1 MKAKRKI
8 YPYNPK
14 LKLLARK
21 LRNNS
26 TYAEVLLWNQLKNK
40 KLKGYDFHRQKPI
53 LNYILDFFCHEL
65 YLAIEVDGITHD
77 NEIQQAKD
85 KVRQLEIEALGI
97 KFLRFDD
104 SDIKTQMDSVIN
116 EILSYVEAFENGG
129 RN

>member
-1 MKAKRKI
+1 MKIKRKI

-77 NEIQQAKD
+77 TENQQVKD
-85 KVRQLEIEALGI
+85 KVRQSEIEALGI
-97 KFLRFDD
+97 TFLRFDD
-104 SDIKTQMDSVIN
+104 MDIKTQMDGVISQ
-116 EILSYVEAFENGG
+116 ILNYVEIFEKSG
-129 RN
+129 RD

>member
-1 MKAKRKI
+1 MKIKRKI

-65 YLAIEVDGITHD
+65 FLAIEVDGITHD

-85 KVRQLEIEALGI
+85 KVRQSEIEELGI
-97 KFLRFDD
+97 TFLRFDD
-104 SDIKTQMDSVIN
+104 MDIKTQMDGVISQ
-116 EILSYVEAFENGG
+116 ILNYVEIFEKSG
-129 RN
+129 RD

>member
-1 MKAKRKI
+1 MKIKRKI

-40 KLKGYDFHRQKPI
+40 KLNGYDFHRQKPI

-77 NEIQQAKD
+77 TENQQVKD
-85 KVRQLEIEALGI
+85 KVRQSEIEALGI
-97 KFLRFDD
+97 TFLRFDD
-104 SDIKTQMDSVIN
+104 MDIKTQMDGVIS
-116 EILSYVEAFENGG
+116 EILNYVEIFEKSG
-129 RN
+129 RD

>member
-1 MKAKRKI
+1 MKFKRKI

-77 NEIQQAKD
+77 AENQQVKD
-85 KVRQLEIEALGI
+85 KARKSEIEALGI
-97 KFLRFDD
+97 TFLRFDD
-104 SDIKTQMDSVIN
+104 MDIKTQMDGVIS
-116 EILSYVEAFENGG
+116 EILNYVEIFEKSG
-129 RN
+129 RD

>member
-1 MKAKRKI
+1 MKSKRII
-8 YPYNPK
+8 YPYHPK

-21 LRNNS
+21 LRNKS

-40 KLKGYDFHRQKPI
+40 KLNGYDFHRQKPI

-65 YLAIEVDGITHD
+65 FLAIEVDGITHD
-77 NEIQQAKD
+77 SEIQQAKD
-85 KVRQLEIEALGI
+85 KARQSEIEALGI

-104 SDIKTQMDSVIN
+104 RDIKTQMEGVIS
-116 EILSYVEAFENGG
+116 EILNYVEEFENRG

>member
-1 MKAKRKI
+1 MKIKRKI

-77 NEIQQAKD
+77 TENQQVKD
-85 KVRQLEIEALGI
+85 KARQSEIEALGI
-97 KFLRFDD
+97 TFLRFDD
-104 SDIKTQMDSVIN
+104 MDIKTQMDGVIS
-116 EILSYVEAFENGG
+116 EILNYVEIFEKSG
-129 RN
+129 RD

>member
-116 EILSYVEAFENGG
+116 EILSYVEALENGG

>member
-1 MKAKRKI
+1 MKPMRKI
-8 YPYNPK
+8 YPYNHK
-14 LKLLARK
+14 LNLLARK

-77 NEIQQAKD
+77 SEIQQAKD
-85 KVRQLEIEALGI
+85 KVRQAEIEALGI
-97 KFLRFDD
+97 FFLRFKD

-116 EILSYVEAFENGG
+116 QILNYVEAFEKSSKD
-129 RN
+129 

>member
-1 MKAKRKI
+1 VKIKRKI

-77 NEIQQAKD
+77 TENQQVKD
-85 KVRQLEIEALGI
+85 KVRQSEIEALGI
-97 KFLRFDD
+97 TFLRFDD
-104 SDIKTQMDSVIN
+104 MDIKTQMDGVIS
-116 EILSYVEAFENGG
+116 EILNYVEIFEKSG
-129 RN
+129 RD

>member
-1 MKAKRKI
+1 MKIKRKI

-77 NEIQQAKD
+77 TENQQVKD
-85 KVRQLEIEALGI
+85 KVRQSEIEALGI
-97 KFLRFDD
+97 TFLRFDD
-104 SDIKTQMDSVIN
+104 MDIKTQMDGVIS
-116 EILSYVEAFENGG
+116 EILNYVEIFEKSG
-129 RN
+129 RD

>member
-1 MKAKRKI
+1 MKPKRKI

-65 YLAIEVDGITHD
+65 FLAIEVDGITHD
-77 NEIQQAKD
+77 SEIQQVKD
-85 KVRQLEIEALGI
+85 IKRQSEIEALGI

-104 SDIKTQMDSVIN
+104 VELKTQMDGVIS
-116 EILSYVEAFENGG
+116 EILNYVEAFEKSG
-129 RN
+129 RD

>member
-1 MKAKRKI
+1 MKIKRKI

-77 NEIQQAKD
+77 TENQQVKD
-85 KVRQLEIEALGI
+85 KARQSEIEALGI
-97 KFLRFDD
+97 TFLRFDD
-104 SDIKTQMDSVIN
+104 MDIKTQMDGVISQ
-116 EILSYVEAFENGG
+116 ILNYVEIFEKSG
-129 RN
+129 RD

>member
-1 MKAKRKI
+1 MKTKRKI

-40 KLKGYDFHRQKPI
+40 KLNGYDFHRQKPI

-65 YLAIEVDGITHD
+65 FLAIEVDGITHD
-77 NEIQQAKD
+77 SEIQQAKD
-85 KVRQLEIEALGI
+85 KARQSEIEALGI

-104 SDIKTQMDSVIN
+104 RDIKTQMDEVIR
-116 EILSYVEAFENGG
+116 EILSYVEEFEKSG
-129 RN
+129 RD

>member
-1 MKAKRKI
+1 MKIKRKI

-65 YLAIEVDGITHD
+65 FLAIEVDGITHD
-77 NEIQQAKD
+77 NEIQQVKD
-85 KVRQLEIEALGI
+85 KARQSEIEALGI
-97 KFLRFDD
+97 TFLRFDD
-104 SDIKTQMDSVIN
+104 MDIKTQMDGVIS
-116 EILSYVEAFENGG
+116 EILNYVEIFEKSG
-129 RN
+129 RD

>member
-1 MKAKRKI
+1 MKTKRKI

-65 YLAIEVDGITHD
+65 FLAIEVDGITHD
-77 NEIQQAKD
+77 SEIQQAKD
-85 KVRQLEIEALGI
+85 KARQSEIEALGI
-97 KFLRFDD
+97 SFLRFDD
-104 SDIKTQMDSVIN
+104 MEIKTQMDGVLR
-116 EILSYVEAFENGG
+116 EILSYVKAFEKS
-129 RN
+129 RRD

>member
-1 MKAKRKI
+1 MKIKRKI

-14 LKLLARK
+14 LKVLARK

-77 NEIQQAKD
+77 AENQQVKD
-85 KVRQLEIEALGI
+85 KARQSEIEALGI
-97 KFLRFDD
+97 TFLRFDD
-104 SDIKTQMDSVIN
+104 MDIKTQMDGVIS
-116 EILSYVEAFENGG
+116 EILNYVEIFEKSG
-129 RN
+129 RD

>member
-1 MKAKRKI
+1 MKIKRKI

-40 KLKGYDFHRQKPI
+40 KLKGCDFHRQKPI

-85 KVRQLEIEALGI
+85 KVRQSEIEALGI
-97 KFLRFDD
+97 TFLRFDD
-104 SDIKTQMDSVIN
+104 MDIKTQMDGVISQ
-116 EILSYVEAFENGG
+116 ILNYVEIFEKSG
-129 RN
+129 RD

>member
-1 MKAKRKI
+1 MKPKRKI

-26 TYAEVLLWNQLKNK
+26 THAEVLLWNQLKNK

-65 YLAIEVDGITHD
+65 YLAIEVDGFTHD

-85 KVRQLEIEALGI
+85 KIRQTEIEALGI

-104 SDIKTQMDSVIN
+104 VEIKTQMYGVIS
-116 EILSYVEAFENGG
+116 EILKYVEEFENRGKD
-129 RN
+129 

>member
-1 MKAKRKI
+1 MKIKRKI

-65 YLAIEVDGITHD
+65 YLAIEVDGITH
-77 NEIQQAKD
+77 NTENQQVKD
-85 KVRQLEIEALGI
+85 KARQSEIEALGI
-97 KFLRFDD
+97 TFLRFDD
-104 SDIKTQMDSVIN
+104 MDIKTQMDGVISQ
-116 EILSYVEAFENGG
+116 ILNYVEIFEKSG
-129 RN
+129 RD

>member
-8 YPYNPK
+8 YPYNSK

-65 YLAIEVDGITHD
+65 FLAIEVDGITHD
-77 NEIQQAKD
+77 SEIQQAKD
-85 KVRQLEIEALGI
+85 KARQSEIEALGI

-104 SDIKTQMDSVIN
+104 TEIKTQMDGVIS
-116 EILSYVEAFENGG
+116 EILKFAEEFEKSG
-129 RN
+129 RD

>member
-1 MKAKRKI
+1 MKPKRKI

-40 KLKGYDFHRQKPI
+40 QLKGYDFHRQKPI

-77 NEIQQAKD
+77 SEIQQAKD
-85 KVRQLEIEALGI
+85 KVRQSEIEALGI
-97 KFLRFDD
+97 TFLRFED
-104 SDIKTQMDSVIN
+104 SLIKTQMHSVIS
-116 EILSYVEAFENGG
+116 EILSFVEEFEKRSGD
-129 RN
+129 

>member
-1 MKAKRKI
+1 MKLKRKI
-8 YPYNPK
+8 YPCNPK

-21 LRNNS
+21 LRNKS

-40 KLKGYDFHRQKPI
+40 KLNGYDFHRQKPI

-65 YLAIEVDGITHD
+65 FLAIEVDGITHD
-77 NEIQQAKD
+77 SEIQQAKD
-85 KVRQLEIEALGI
+85 KKRQSEIEVLGI

-104 SDIKTQMDSVIN
+104 SEIKTQMDGVLR
-116 EILSYVEAFENGG
+116 EILSYVEEFENRG

>member
-1 MKAKRKI
+1 VKIKRKI

-77 NEIQQAKD
+77 TENQQVKD
-85 KVRQLEIEALGI
+85 KARQSEIEALGI
-97 KFLRFDD
+97 TFLRFDD
-104 SDIKTQMDSVIN
+104 MDIKTQMDGVISQ
-116 EILSYVEAFENGG
+116 ILNYVEIFEKSG
-129 RN
+129 RD